1 MGHRCKSADLS
12 GVPPIPCFFL
22 KHMSTNNIYI
32 GTLNDHSQ
40 DHSKH
45 VTINAPGADV
55 SALVRNFFAEDVTP
69 EYSSSPASD
78 NRPKN
83 DFSSVS
89 SESNSDI
96 PLFKYIH
103 VAVTDEKERE
113 QIHRMIH
120 NIVHLPKMQQVCE
133 ELYKMMKDRKVLCTI
148 NPDSMLAELRR
159 MGLPNG
165 DINGFSDKNFAHY
178 YRAPKI
184 A

>member
-1 MGHRCKSADLS
+1 
-12 GVPPIPCFFL
+12 
-22 KHMSTNNIYI
+22 MSTKNIHI
-32 GTLNDHSQ
+32 GSIQHYDHREMTVNVSNVNVNSLV
-40 DHSKH
+40 HS
-45 VTINAPGADV
+45 
-55 SALVRNFFAEDVTP
+55 FFAEDVTP

-89 SESNSDI
+89 SESNSDF

-103 VAVTDEKERE
+103 VAVTDENERE

>member
-1 MGHRCKSADLS
+1 
-12 GVPPIPCFFL
+12 
-22 KHMSTNNIYI
+22 MSTKNIHI
-32 GTLNDHSQ
+32 GSIQHYDHREMTVNVSNVNVNSLV
-40 DHSKH
+40 HS
-45 VTINAPGADV
+45 
-55 SALVRNFFAEDVTP
+55 FFADDITP

-83 DFSSVS
+83 DFSSAS

-120 NIVHLPKMQQVCE
+120 NIVQLPKMQQVCE

>member
-1 MGHRCKSADLS
+1 
-12 GVPPIPCFFL
+12 
-22 KHMSTNNIYI
+22 MSKPVFI
-32 GTLNDHSQ
+32 GSNVEYHDHSREYNIDARGKDLAAVMRAIDAQ
-40 DHSKH
+40 D
-45 VTINAPGADV
+45 I
-55 SALVRNFFAEDVTP
+55 TP

-133 ELYKMMKDRKVLCTI
+133 ELYKMMMDRKVLCTI

>member
-1 MGHRCKSADLS
+1 
-12 GVPPIPCFFL
+12 
-22 KHMSTNNIYI
+22 MSNYNY
-32 GTLNDHSQ
+32 
-40 DHSKH
+40 
-45 VTINAPGADV
+45 APGAIHLDHHKDLNIDV
-55 SALVRNFFAEDVTP
+55 KSVDEAVRLMSTFLSEHAEDITP

-96 PLFKYIH
+96 PLFKYVH

-165 DINGFSDKNFAHY
+165 DINGFSDKNF
-178 YRAPKI
+178 YRCYRTPTFG
-184 A
+184 

>member
-1 MGHRCKSADLS
+1 
-12 GVPPIPCFFL
+12 
-22 KHMSTNNIYI
+22 MSTKNIHI
-32 GTLNDHSQ
+32 GSIQHYDHREMTVNVSNVNVNSLV
-40 DHSKH
+40 HS
-45 VTINAPGADV
+45 
-55 SALVRNFFAEDVTP
+55 FFAEDVTP

-89 SESNSDI
+89 SESNLDI

-120 NIVHLPKMQQVCE
+120 NIVQLPKMQQVCE

>member
-1 MGHRCKSADLS
+1 
-12 GVPPIPCFFL
+12 
-22 KHMSTNNIYI
+22 MSNYNY
-32 GTLNDHSQ
+32 
-40 DHSKH
+40 
-45 VTINAPGADV
+45 APGAIHLDHHKDLNIDV
-55 SALVRNFFAEDVTP
+55 KSVDDAIRLMSTFMSDRAEDVTP

-83 DFSSVS
+83 DFSSVRP
-89 SESNSDI
+89 ESNSDI

-103 VAVTDEKERE
+103 IAVTDEKERE
-113 QIHRMIH
+113 QIHKMIH

-178 YRAPKI
+178 YRVPKI